1 MRFYHNMQRISEFGQ
16 ASLRTY
22 TQIALAFP
30 LAGGAPASTIYQ
42 HLRASLTRVGKEFPL
57 FACEVQLKKS
67 RFGEEAFIL
76 PPSPSGIPLCTEFGD
91 TNYADLAARGFP
103 AQNFIHPG
111 LDLNN
116 ALKLNDGPIPVA
128 HVRVKLIDGG
138 LLLMLSLHHTVGDA
152 YCLGLF
158 AQAFAAATRGEWVR
172 AEHWS
177 PDLHL
182 PQDEDI
188 SSSTLLTLSRDVPEY
203 EVLLNPNSGPS
214 LPDILPGGIPSEE
227 IPGASKI
234 FALKIDR
241 IEELRNMVRDVW
253 GPTSRKPSAFAC
265 MAALTW
271 AHVTKARIGSEE
283 SDIAPPCGN
292 ANAAK
297 LFTPVDFRRRF
308 HDETEEYFGNAIV
321 TVPTETSV
329 EDLQSAACGDQ
340 DVASLAKIVA
350 QVTATFSN
358 VDHAAILRREALF
371 KRVTDYRRL
380 ALSQDRRIP
389 GQMQFNS
396 WRYFGGSDLWELPG
410 MGMKKPDSVR
420 RVQGAVSL
428 GNVLILP
435 LNSESEVYEISV
447 QIPEVSMAAL
457 VQDDDWMRWVHHTIG

>member
-1 MRFYHNMQRISEFGQ
+1 MQRLSEFGQ
-16 ASLRTY
+16 ASPRTY
-22 TQIALAFP
+22 MQIVLAFP
-30 LAGGAPASTIYQ
+30 LAGSAPASTIYQ
-42 HLRASLTRVGKEFPL
+42 HLRASLTRVGKDFPL
-57 FACEVQLKKS
+57 FTCEVHLKKS

-76 PPSPSGIPLCTEFGD
+76 PSSGIPLWTEIGD
-91 TNYADLAARGFP
+91 TNYANLAVRGFP
-103 AQNFIHPG
+103 AQEFIHRG

-116 ALKLNDGPIPVA
+116 TLRLDDGPVPVA

-158 AQAFAAATRGEWVR
+158 AQAFAAATCGERVK

-177 PDLHL
+177 PKLQL

-203 EVLLNPNSGPS
+203 EVLLNPNPSPS
-214 LPDILPGGIPSEE
+214 LPDILPGGIPSED

-234 FALKIDR
+234 FALKIDH
-241 IEELRNMVRDVW
+241 IEELCNMVCDVW

-271 AHVTKARIGSEE
+271 AHVTKARIGSE

-292 ANAAK
+292 ADIGR
-297 LFTPVDFRRRF
+297 LFTPLDFRRRF

-321 TVPTETSV
+321 TVPTDTSV
-329 EDLQSAACGDQ
+329 EELQAACEDR
-340 DVASLAKIVA
+340 VSLAKIVA

-358 VDHAAILRREALF
+358 VDQAGILRREALF
-371 KRVTDYRRL
+371 KRTTDYRRL
-380 ALSQDRRIP
+380 ALNQDRRIP
-389 GQMQFNS
+389 GHMKFDS
-396 WRYFGGSDLWELPG
+396 HRYFGGNDVWELPG

-420 RVQGAVSL
+420 TVQGAVSL

-435 LNSESEVYEISV
+435 LNSESDVYEISV
-447 QIPEVSMAAL
+447 QLPQVSMAAL
-457 VQDDDWMRWVHHTIG
+457 LQDEDWMFWVHRIIG